1 MHNINDLLDSNVTSQ
16 QRHDTLSPFLIH
28 ENPQFIIQKQ
38 EVELNIIDK
47 GKKVDQYYY
56 MTNDNQFMLIY
67 PNYENL
73 QQKNEV
79 IFQIAKQ
86 HTYNIYANDEDY
98 EYMDDFKQR

>member
-1 MHNINDLLDSNVTSQ
+1 M
-16 QRHDTLSPFLIH
+16 
-28 ENPQFIIQKQ
+28 
-38 EVELNIIDK
+38 ELNIVDK

-86 HTYNIYANDEDY
+86 HTYNIYVNDEDY

>member
-1 MHNINDLLDSNVTSQ
+1 MTYPGNNEHQMHNINDLLDSNVTSQ

-73 QQKNEV
+73 Q
-79 IFQIAKQ
+79 
-86 HTYNIYANDEDY
+86 
-98 EYMDDFKQR
+98 